1 MTKINQ
7 NTSNSPAKTTNIIVE
22 NQSSPQKSQVNTKA
36 LSSQMQLL
44 TLAKQFVLD
53 GGLIDAEKQT
63 PLEDRA
69 KKRARVGHL
78 RKQQN
83 LEAIIQKALGYSA
96 ENETTDKA
104 DQDWFD
110 SFLGLAE
117 NVSNRIM
124 QDLWAKIL
132 ASEMSQPGTF
142 SLKALNIFKSMSI
155 YDAKLLAKACTL
167 TVRDQQRKNIR
178 IISGCYQKPGLFNFF
193 NRDNQQHLSLNT
205 FGLSY
210 ADLLVLAE
218 NHLIFI
224 QETESLPM
232 NKKEEMVFHFDSK
245 NLIFTPKKA
254 NCILVFYKFTPM
266 GNELANL
273 ITSNGNRDYLTMLK
287 SQFSHHFSVKE

>member
-1 MTKINQ
+1 MTKKSQNIFNNQ
-7 NTSNSPAKTTNIIVE
+7 ADPTKNIVE
-22 NQSSPQKSQVNTKA
+22 AQSSPKKSQTNTKSV
-36 LSSQMQLL
+36 SSQMQLL

-53 GGLIDAEKQT
+53 GGLIAAEKQM
-63 PLEDRA
+63 PLADRA
-69 KKRARVGHL
+69 KKRSRVSHL

-83 LEAIIQKALGYSA
+83 LEEIIQKALGYSS
-96 ENETTDKA
+96 ENEVADRA

-110 SFLGLAE
+110 SFLVLAE
-117 NVSNRIM
+117 NVSNRTM
-124 QDLWAKIL
+124 QELWAKIL
-132 ASEMSQPGTF
+132 AGEISQPGTF

-178 IISGCYQKPGLFNFF
+178 IISGCYQKPGILNFF
-193 NRDNQQHLSLNT
+193 NRDNQQHISLNI

-224 QETESLPM
+224 QETESHPM
-232 NKKEEMVFHFDSK
+232 NKKEEMLFNFDNK
-245 NLIFTPKKA
+245 PLTFTPKKS

-273 ITSNGNRDYLTMLK
+273 INSHGSSDYLNTLK
-287 SQFSHHFSVKE
+287 SQFSHHFAIKD

>member
-1 MTKINQ
+1 MSQKNNNIVKVPSSSQKTQSTTKGAS
-7 NTSNSPAKTTNIIVE
+7 T
-22 NQSSPQKSQVNTKA
+22 
-36 LSSQMQLL
+36 QMQLL
-44 TLAKQFVLD
+44 ALAKQFVLD
-53 GGLIDAEKQT
+53 GALVAPEKQA

-69 KKRARVGHL
+69 RKRERVSYL

-83 LEAIIQKALGYSA
+83 LESILQKALGYSS
-96 ENETTDKA
+96 ESEISEKA

-110 SFLGLAE
+110 SFLTLAE
-117 NVSNRIM
+117 NVSNRTM

-132 ASEMSQPGTF
+132 ASEVSQPGTF
-142 SLKALNIFKSMSI
+142 SLKALNIFKAMSI

-167 TVRDQQRKNIR
+167 TVRDSQRKNIR

-193 NRDNQQHLSLNT
+193 NRDNQQHISLNS

-210 ADLLVLAE
+210 ADLLVLSE
-218 NHLIFI
+218 NQLIFI

-232 NKKEEMVFHFDSK
+232 NKKEEMIFNFDGKSLTLK
-245 NLIFTPKKA
+245 PKKN

-273 ITSNGNRDYLTMLK
+273 INSQGSSDYLSTLK
-287 SQFSHHFSVKE
+287 SQFSHHFSVT